1 MSNNRTVD
9 HMMANEVLLPGQTK
23 SSANGRLRLVFGT
36 DGSLKLFDASRG
48 TLLWTAPASAT
59 GSLVMQHDGN
69 LVLYTPGRRVAWATG
84 TWGNLGAYLA
94 LQNDGNMVIYRQG
107 KALWASGTYQFQ
119 PSAALGIAA
128 AANVAANV
136 AATMH
141 GDIVVD
147 RKGRVYHRSP
157 RVGNVGFG
165 VDYKYTRPGW
175 TPYDSH
181 TYKQDIGFGADIE
194 VDRHGRVYHA
204 PPHGPHAL
212 PYDSRTYHQDIGFG
226 ADIMIDRRGRV
237 YHVSP
242 RVGNVGFGR
251 DHGGRGGSRK
261 HEHVHREYD
270 REECMPDED
279 VLDELGDGEGT

>member
-36 DGSLKLFDASRG
+36 DGSLKLFDAGRG
-48 TLLWTAPASAT
+48 MLLLWAAPASAT

-84 TWGNLGAYLA
+84 TWGNLGAYLV

-119 PSAALGIAA
+119 PSWALQLQANMAAALP
-128 AANVAANV
+128 VP
-136 AATMH
+136 ATMH

-181 TYKQDIGFGADIE
+181 TYKQDIGFGADID

-212 PYDSRTYHQDIGFG
+212 PYDSRTYRQDL
-226 ADIMIDRRGRV
+226 
-237 YHVSP
+237 
-242 RVGNVGFGR
+242 GFGR
-251 DHGGRGGSRK
+251 DHGGGGGRRR